1 MVIMQLASFGI
12 RLLVFAPVAP
22 AILKGEADGCICI
35 NSESVESPVCF
46 FFFQTD
52 LVSTVGESAALGASG
67 VIMWGGTKDYNNK
80 VTTALSSSI
89 TGCTGLLSV
98 KQGSSS
104 LLTLEQD
111 SHAIINIHTFTKSIC
126 ENHLIA
132 FHTFLPK

>member
-1 MVIMQLASFGI
+1 MVGW
-12 RLLVFAPVAP
+12 
-22 AILKGEADGCICI
+22 ICI
-35 NSESVESPVCF
+35 SSESVESPVHSSL
-46 FFFQTD
+46 FQKD

-67 VIMWGGTKDYNNK
+67 IIMWGGTKDYNNK

-98 KQGSSS
+98 KKGSSR

-111 SHAIINIHTFTKSIC
+111 SHAIINILTFTKSIC

-132 FHTFLPK
+132 FHIFLPK